1 MLMKITDQNPYYLK
15 RTLRRRGK
23 LTEKERKPNTEGYN
37 QKLKL
42 SSMTLFTLLTI
53 PFAICQAKQS
63 RSLA

>member
-37 QKLKL
+37 QNIEL
-42 SSMTLFTLLTI
+42 SSITLFTILTI
-53 PFAICQAKQS
+53 PSAICQAKQS
-63 RSLA
+63 RSFA